1 MIKNKKSLPAGRQGL
16 TLVETLVAI
25 AIFAIGMEGFSLLFY
40 HAWTNNA
47 YTLEMGES
55 AMTVS
60 QGVSKMVNYIRGA
73 RQADNGDYAV
83 RSAANND
90 LVLYGDYDRDD
101 VTERLHFYKSN
112 QTIFMGVTDPTA
124 TMPKTYPD
132 QDQEIITIAS
142 RIVNTDAEPI
152 FYYYD
157 KDYAG
162 GTTQLP
168 LAMPASAPSIRL
180 LKIHLKI
187 NIDPNRAPDN
197 IEMQSFVE
205 MRNLNEYD

>member
-1 MIKNKKSLPAGRQGL
+1 MAKNQKGL
-16 TLVETLVAI
+16 TLVETVVAI

-40 HAWTNNA
+40 HAWKNNA

-55 AMTVS
+55 SLVVS
-60 QGVSKMVNYIRGA
+60 QGMNKLINYIRGA
-73 RQADNGDYAV
+73 RQADNGDYPV
-83 RSAANND
+83 KSAADND

-101 VTERLHFYKSN
+101 VTERLHFYKNN

-132 QDQEIITIAS
+132 EDQEIITIAS

-157 KDYAG
+157 KNYAG
-162 GTTQLP
+162 GTAQLP
-168 LAMPASAPSIRL
+168 LAMPVNIANARL